1 MDNSNQISRRDV
13 LKLMGLGAGALT
25 LSACGLLPSASA
37 DPTAAPV
44 FPTPLT
50 PSAYLPLLSVDLTA
64 GRGTLPL
71 FSGRET
77 SILRYQASVREGGGD
92 FLQTLSGSYLGPVF
106 RVKQGQRVQV
116 RLNNELPDPTIIH
129 WHGLKIPEAMDGHP
143 RYAVAPGRS
152 YDYDFQVINRAGM
165 YWFHPHPHQL
175 TGPQVYYGLAG
186 LFIVSDDEEAALG
199 LPAGEYDLP
208 LVIQDRTFDSQN
220 QMVYLANGMM
230 DSMTG
235 FLGDTI
241 LVNGAPNASM
251 DVKASAYRL
260 RLLNGSN
267 SRVYKLAWQDG
278 TPLTVIATDGGL
290 LEKPVTRDYITMGP
304 GERVELWAD
313 FSGRSAGSEMKLV
326 SLPFTDFSGGM
337 MGGGMTLAPGASA
350 GVGGSSL
357 PNGTPLDI
365 LRLRIGGKGADAT
378 PLPSQLSTIERHA
391 LNDAVNRNNP
401 RSFRLAMQGMVHTI
415 NDRLFEMDAVAQD
428 EIVQLGDL
436 EVWEFVNLEGGGG
449 GMGMGMGMMNMD
461 MPHPMHVHGVQFQVL
476 ERQIVR
482 GYESA
487 YQELSGGFV
496 DDGWKDTVLV
506 LPGET
511 VQVLVRFENYTGMY
525 LYHCHNLEHEDAGMM
540 RNYRIEA

>member
-1 MDNSNQISRRDV
+1 MTNSNRISRRDA
-13 LKLMGLGAGALT
+13 LKLMGLGAGGLF

-44 FPTPLT
+44 IPTLFP
-50 PSAYLPLLSVDLTA
+50 PSADLPLLSVDLTA
-64 GRGTLPL
+64 GRGLLPL

-77 SILRYQASVREGGGD
+77 SILRYQASVKEGSAESV
-92 FLQTLSGSYLGPVF
+92 QTLSGSYLGPIF

-143 RYAVAPGRS
+143 RYAIAPGKS

-186 LFIVSDDEEAALG
+186 LFIVSDEEEAALG

-220 QMVYLANGMM
+220 QLIYLANGMM

-241 LVNGAPNASM
+241 LVNGAPDASM
-251 DVKASAYRL
+251 DVRASAYRL

-290 LEKPVTRDYITMGP
+290 LERPVTRDYITMGP

-326 SLPFTDFSGGM
+326 SLPFSDFSGGM
-337 MGGGMTLAPGASA
+337 MGGGMM
-350 GVGGSSL
+350 GGSGL
-357 PNGTPLDI
+357 PNGTPLNI
-365 LRLRIGGKGADAT
+365 LNLRIGEKGADAT
-378 PLPSQLSTIERHA
+378 PLPSQLSTIERHDV
-391 LNDAVNRNNP
+391 NDAVNRNNP
-401 RSFRLAMQGMVHTI
+401 RSFRLAMRGMVHTI
-415 NDRLFEMDAVAQD
+415 NDRLFEMDAVARD
-428 EIVQLGDL
+428 EIVRLGDL

-449 GMGMGMGMMNMD
+449 MGMGMMNMD
-461 MPHPMHVHGVQFQVL
+461 MPHPMHIHGVQFQAL
-476 ERQIVR
+476 ERQIAR
-482 GYESA
+482 GFESA

-511 VQVLVRFENYTGMY
+511 VRVLVRFENYTGMY

-540 RNYRIEA
+540 RNYRIEG